1 MTAARGDRGAGAR
14 GGGRLRAGSAVSWP
28 DRVPG
33 GALGR
38 FPAQVDGINNQ
49 SVIAIF
55 ERSGVTALLTGDAGA
70 PTERD
75 LLESG
80 VSIGARLLK
89 VGHHGSRTAT
99 TPEFLRAVGPR
110 LALLSCGR
118 GNRFGH
124 PAAQTLDALREA
136 RVPVLRTDLLSDVR
150 ATLEPSRTLLRFQG
164 LR

>member
-1 MTAARGDRGAGAR
+1 
-14 GGGRLRAGSAVSWP
+14 
-28 DRVPG
+28 
-33 GALGR
+33 
-38 FPAQVDGINNQ
+38 VDGINNQ

>member
-1 MTAARGDRGAGAR
+1 V
-14 GGGRLRAGSAVSWP
+14 L
-28 DRVPG
+28 
-33 GALGR
+33 
-38 FPAQVDGINNQ
+38 
-49 SVIAIF
+49 
-55 ERSGVTALLTGDAGA
+55 ALLTGDAGA

-75 LLESG
+75 LLGSG
-80 VSIGARLLK
+80 IQIRARLLK

-99 TPEFLRAVGPR
+99 TPEFLREVGPR

-124 PAAQTLDALREA
+124 PAAQTLDALRDA

-150 ATLEPSRTLLRFQG
+150 VTLEPSRTLLDWRG